1 MGSCVSSAVRASLN
15 LASWN
20 CQLELSVGSWRSA
33 GSGRW
38 CVGLRVLYNLCLCVF
53 NAAW

>member
-1 MGSCVSSAVRASLN
+1 MGSCVSSAVTASLN

-38 CVGLRVLYNLCLCVF
+38 CEGLRVLYNICLCVF